1 MTRSPVTYQRHPAM
15 TGRKAGRGAA
25 LDSSEKRVRQG
36 PRCRAIK
43 RRMGEVKQLQSYLAC
58 PRCDKTPLSF
68 DDGKFRCDACK
79 IEFPDIEGV
88 PWMFAD
94 PDASLGEWR
103 NRLQFSL
110 QQLGHEIAGIDIELK
125 DKDLRQL
132 TRRRLERYKKSV
144 EQHRRALQKL
154 LRPVDLQSQS
164 GSYESYLAL
173 RTRLPADQGLN
184 TYYPNI
190 HRDWA
195 WGEEENEASL
205 KQIRSVLHDNAEL
218 GDVLVL
224 GAGAGRLAYDIHKG
238 LDCSR
243 LVAMDFNPLLVLVAN
258 QMAKGDRLSMYE
270 FPIAPKSLEDDAVL
284 RKLSAPERAG
294 ENFHL
299 VLGDALRAPFAAGS
313 FDTVVTPW
321 LIDIITEDL
330 PVFAARINRLLRDNG
345 RWVNFGSLAF
355 SDSGRARRY
364 SPEETKAIVSESGFS
379 DPYVSQANIPY
390 MCSPASRHG
399 RQERV
404 FSFCAYK
411 ERDAGQVPRH
421 KALPD
426 WLVTGNEPV
435 PLTQSFRT
443 QAMTTQIYAFIMSLI
458 DGKRSIEDMAK
469 ILEQQKLMTRQ
480 EAVPAIR
487 SFLTRMYDDSQRQQG
502 Y

>member
-1 MTRSPVTYQRHPAM
+1 
-15 TGRKAGRGAA
+15 
-25 LDSSEKRVRQG
+25 
-36 PRCRAIK
+36 
-43 RRMGEVKQLQSYLAC
+43 MGEVKELQSYLAC
-58 PRCDKTPLSF
+58 PRCDKTPLDF
-68 DDGKFRCDACK
+68 DDGKFRCAACK
-79 IEFPDIEGV
+79 IEFPDIDGI

-103 NRLQFSL
+103 NRLQFAL
-110 QQLGHEIAGIDIELK
+110 QQLGHEVAGLDIELK
-125 DKDLRQL
+125 DRNLRAL
-132 TRRRLERYKKSV
+132 TRRRLERYRKSV
-144 EQHRRALQKL
+144 EQHRRVLQKL
-154 LRPVDLQSQS
+154 LRPVDVQSQR
-164 GSYESYLAL
+164 GSFESFLAL
-173 RTRLPADQGLN
+173 RTRLPVDQGLS
-184 TYYPNI
+184 TYYANI

-195 WGEEENEASL
+195 WGEEENAASL
-205 KQIRSVLHDNAEL
+205 EQVRSVVHDHAEL

-224 GAGAGRLAYDIHKG
+224 GAGAGRLAYDIHRN
-238 LDCSR
+238 LACSR
-243 LVAMDFNPLLVLVAN
+243 LVALDFNPLLALVAN
-258 QMAKGDRLSMYE
+258 EVTNGGRLSMYE

-284 RKLSAPERAG
+284 RKLSAPEPAG
-294 ENFHL
+294 ETFHL

-330 PVFAARINRLLRDNG
+330 PVFAARVNRLLKDNG

-355 SDSGRARRY
+355 ADPARARRY
-364 SPEETKAIVSESGFS
+364 SPEETKAIIAEAGFS

-399 RQERV
+399 RQEKV

-411 ERDAGQVPRH
+411 ERDVGQVPRH

-426 WLVTGNEPV
+426 WLVTGKEPV
-435 PLTQSFRT
+435 PLTQGFRT
-443 QAMTTQIYAFIMSLI
+443 QAMTTQIYSFIMSLI

-469 ILEQQKLMTRQ
+469 ILEQQKLMSRA

-487 SFLTRMYDDSQRQQG
+487 SFLTRMHDDSERQQG